1 MVKGD
6 NGNGNIYDDSHVDD
20 KIVMM
25 MTKLTPYTKKPIV
38 GCQILIIIQMTGITN
53 HLMFG

>member
-6 NGNGNIYDDSHVDD
+6 NGNDNIYDDSHVDD
-20 KIVMM
+20 TIVML
-25 MTKLTPYTKKPIV
+25 MTKLTPYTKKLIV
-38 GCQILIIIQMTGITN
+38 GCQILIIIQMTGKNN

>member
-25 MTKLTPYTKKPIV
+25 MTKLTPYTKKPIA
-38 GCQILIIIQMTGITN
+38 CRLPNISHNSDDWHI
-53 HLMFG
+53 

>member
-20 KIVMM
+20 TIVML
-25 MTKLTPYTKKPIV
+25 MTKLTPYTKKLIV
-38 GCQILIIIQMTGITN
+38 GCQILIIIQMTGKNN